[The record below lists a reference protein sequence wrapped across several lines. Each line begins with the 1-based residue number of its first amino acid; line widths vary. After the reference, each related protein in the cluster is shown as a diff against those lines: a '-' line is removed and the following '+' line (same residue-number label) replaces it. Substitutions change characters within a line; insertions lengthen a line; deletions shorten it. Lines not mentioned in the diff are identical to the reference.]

1 MNYNTSSISDTF
13 NARHKTA
20 TEVARDFI
28 PPPQFDQLLGS
39 NNCILVGP
47 RGSGKTTLLKM
58 LQVTAL
64 SSWNHY
70 TDLENKS
77 IPFVGVF
84 VAADVR
90 WAKQLELVTQ
100 NIVDPS
106 VRGLVHEASFS
117 NFVCIALIDSLEKAL
132 KHGMLGVDRMLDRNS
147 EAELSRKLSD
157 LWKTQSTPSFSS
169 LKHALRVQQ
178 SEIPRICSE
187 FTCSEAQA
195 VQDKYGFLRLSWLSS
210 FTFAVETINEH
221 LEMDSQKW
229 ALLVDEL
236 EIIPED
242 LLELILT
249 PLRSVSGNL
258 LFKYAISPTGV
269 GSDVLSNRSES
280 DPTQGNDFVVLRLA
294 SAGKEDTRNF
304 ATLLLLKA
312 LQAKALIS
320 ESDEDLSRAL
330 GHSAGAD
337 SETDR
342 GLIADRET
350 GRVTL
355 DQRKKMFSEL
365 AAKDVSFSKYLA
377 QKKVDIEKLTT
388 SDRSSSGTLVRKIT
402 PLVYLRNHVVKNWSS
417 TEAKKRS
424 KYGSQPY
431 QRFPNI
437 LDLTE
442 GNPRWVLNL
451 ADDLAIAAKVK
462 ESNVMAQGVQSAAIS
477 AFTDRFISML
487 RVYPIGSTSSTGMHT
502 PFDLLEALG
511 SYLMEKLYFG
521 EFSPDPAL
529 SFSIDS
535 QSAASYGNLISIC
548 IHLGALIFVDSGA
561 AKESAFTP
569 GFSAL
574 EGREVRICNRLAP
587 EFFLPLRAGRSI
599 KMNTA
604 LGLLK
609 SAPVIKE
616 HELIPERKKV
626 PAKSLGLVL
635 DKTSQL
641 KLF

>member
-1 MNYNTSSISDTF
+1 MNYNSPSISDTF

-20 TEVARDFI
+20 IEVARDFI

-64 SSWNHY
+64 SSW
-70 TDLENKS
+70 LEVNSSNKD

-100 NIVDPS
+100 NIPDNTI
-106 VRGLVHEASFS
+106 RKLIHEASFS
-117 NFVCIALIDSLEKAL
+117 NFVCIALIDSLDKAL
-132 KHGMLGVDRMLDRNS
+132 KAKVFNDGQELDRAS

-157 LWKTQSTPSFSS
+157 IWKTQSTPSFSS

-178 SEIPRICSE
+178 AEIPRICSE
-187 FTCSEAQA
+187 FINSDALT
-195 VQDKYGFLRLSWLSS
+195 VQDKYSFLRLSWLTS

-221 LEMDSQKW
+221 FDRDAQKW

-236 EIIPED
+236 EIIPND

-249 PLRSVSGNL
+249 PLRSVSGTL

-269 GSDVLSNRSES
+269 GSDVLSNRTES

-304 ATLLLLKA
+304 ASQLLLKA
-312 LQAKALIS
+312 LQGKGLVA
-320 ESDEDLSRAL
+320 DEDLTQAL

-337 SETDR
+337 VTR
-342 GLIADRET
+342 GADALTERDA
-350 GRVTL
+350 GRITL

-365 AAKDVSFSKYLA
+365 AEKDQSFDNYLRS
-377 QKKVDIEKLTT
+377 KKVNIAELTT
-388 SDRSSSGTLVRKIT
+388 SDRTVSGTLVRKIT
-402 PLVYLRNHVVKNWSS
+402 PLVYLRNHVVKSWTKSD
-417 TEAKKRS
+417 AKKRS

-451 ADDLAIAAKVK
+451 ADDLAIAAKIK
-462 ESNVMAQGVQSAAIS
+462 TSNVYAQGVQSAAINV
-477 AFTDRFISML
+477 FTDRFISML
-487 RVYPIGSTSSTGMHT
+487 RVYPIGSSADLNKYT
-502 PFDLLEALG
+502 PFDLLDALG
-511 SYLMEKLYFG
+511 GYLMDKLYFG

-529 SFSIDS
+529 SFSIDP
-535 QSAASYGNLISIC
+535 QSSRDFGNLISIC

-561 AKESAFTP
+561 SKESAFTP
-569 GFSAL
+569 GFFGL

-587 EFFLPLRAGRSI
+587 EFLLPLRAGRSI

-604 LGLLK
+604 LGSLK
-609 SAPVIKE
+609 ATAPKESVKVVTNKKIAAPPAPV
-616 HELIPERKKV
+616 
-626 PAKSLGLVL
+626 LVQ
-635 DKTSQL
+635 DKNSQL
-641 KLF
+641 TLF